1 MLLLPVV
8 QVVGPGLPS
17 EDASLLQTRVTSVH
31 LLVSLQ
37 FAGEGEPHVTAFVG
51 AAVRRQLGVL
61 LTHVGF
67 KLLVL
72 LELLSAAVEPT
83 RVLLLVGAVDAADM
97 PGPVGV
103 GGESFPASVHGAAER
118 LHAAVAEVVPRQVIL
133 AAEGLPAAIALT
145 CKRFYSRVFTQM
157 SVQFPLFV
165 ISRRTSSKRAEITR
179 VRPHVS
185 FHG

>member
-17 EDASLLQTRVTSVH
+17 EAASLLHAGVTSVD

-37 FAGEGEPHVTAFVG
+37 FAGKGEPHFTAFVG
-51 AAVRRQLGVL
+51 AAVGGQLGVL

-72 LELLSAAVEPT
+72 LELLSAAVEPA
-83 RVLLLVGAVDAADM
+83 RVLLLVRAVYAADM
-97 PGPVGV
+97 SGPVGV
-103 GGESFPASVHGAAER
+103 GGEGFLAAVHGAAER
-118 LHAAVAEVVPRQVIL
+118 LHAAVAQVVPRQVIL
-133 AAEGLPAAIALT
+133 AAEGLSAAVALT
-145 CKRFYSRVFTQM
+145 CKRLYSRVFTQM

-165 ISRRTSSKRAEITR
+165 ISRRTSSKRAEITL
-179 VRPHVS
+179 VRPHIS
-185 FHG
+185 FHR